1 MEIWSSLQGK
11 LQADEHDQ
19 GASSIDQPWKYVGV
33 RKRRQK
39 RTRIRTCGKGA
50 LKAFHCPATSKKG
63 KVDKVGSFIQPLQR
77 EPVFFKPLREL
88 ACQGG
93 EKGGQA
99 ELSSTLGKVLTIS
112 NLSLTYFVSI
122 PAAVTWTRPRRNRS
136 DQLFLIRET
145 WRQQCSWQ
153 R

>member
-1 MEIWSSLQGK
+1 MVREQIGPVEIWSSLQGK

-77 EPVFFKPLREL
+77 ESVFFKPLREL

-99 ELSSTLGKVLTIS
+99 ELSSTLCSGVLIQVEQSNRQKTNKQTIKKKEGRAS
-112 NLSLTYFVSI
+112 RVELDTG
-122 PAAVTWTRPRRNRS
+122 
-136 DQLFLIRET
+136 
-145 WRQQCSWQ
+145 
-153 R
+153 